1 MIWSLIFGC
10 HWRVCHR
17 LMVSILDSF
26 RFAVLPQK
34 VASNLLSLGI
44 SNDEYLLIYGIFIL
58 VKIFPLNLFGMELI
72 YHLKLG
78 DLCEKIYLFFF
89 FFEYLFNNF
98 LNYMIFFLIKILDN
112 AIQLDYW
119 YNFLIWCS

>member
-1 MIWSLIFGC
+1 
-10 HWRVCHR
+10 
-17 LMVSILDSF
+17 MVSILDPF

-72 YHLKLG
+72 YHMKLG
-78 DLCEKIYLFFF
+78 DLCEKNYLHFFF
-89 FFEYLFNNF
+89 MSIYFSINVV
-98 LNYMIFFLIKILDN
+98 
-112 AIQLDYW
+112 QLLLKLYVLKKK
-119 YNFLIWCS
+119 NLR